1 MTNSCYFLHWF
12 LPNHPTAQLCLSELK
27 HLLFSPSCNNAIWH
41 LITVFIMFIIRL
53 SYCISEK
60 VHNRLLCKETACL
73 VASLSLALKRD
84 RLCGER
90 KWYQLSKGLPVAL
103 GNTAGT
109 NGPSS
114 KLAEGI
120 VSESSSAGDYC
131 CLSCKQLML
140 PRPTT
145 KVVQCVRLCP
155 SIRLVLVQNICF

>member
-1 MTNSCYFLHWF
+1 M
-12 LPNHPTAQLCLSELK
+12 
-27 HLLFSPSCNNAIWH
+27 
-41 LITVFIMFIIRL
+41 VRL

-84 RLCGER
+84 RLGGER

-114 KLAEGI
+114 KQAEGI

-140 PRPTT
+140 PRPT

-155 SIRLVLVQNICF
+155 SIRLVLVHNICF